1 LPATGAST
9 SSSAAF
15 STDPETGSAYILPN
29 FIDRIVPFFLISIV
43 VEFFVARAQVK
54 RKREK
59 LLAQRLAAAAQVQ
72 AASVAQQRQHHP
84 LDSTD
89 LSRTPAV
96 VDVTPFDAR
105 DTEPY
110 FRLNDSVNSISLG
123 MLQQMLHVGGFVRP
137 LIYAPY
143 IWVYEQYAIIRLP
156 ITWWSWLL
164 CFVLVELGYYW

>member
-1 LPATGAST
+1 VHDPTYDWSGLWKRWSLPSTAASAAPV
-9 SSSAAF
+9 SSS
-15 STDPETGSAYILPN
+15 SSLDPETGSAYILPN
-29 FIDRIVPFFLISIV
+29 FIDRVVPFFLISIV
-43 VEFFVARAQVK
+43 VEFFVARAQVE

-59 LLAQRLAAAAQVQ
+59 LLAQKIAA
-72 AASVAQQRQHHP
+72 VA
-84 LDSTD
+84 D

-96 VDVTPFDAR
+96 VDVTPFDVR

-110 FRLNDSVNSISLG
+110 FRLNDSLNSISLG